1 MKYSELDQ
9 IYGDIQRGLQAL
21 RELLF
26 NEDKEKLDRMLTDFS
41 VFNKRGVDAAKKLY
55 EEGLF
60 KDKSPEEYS
69 AECIFDRMIELI
81 EAECS

>member
-21 RELLF
+21 REL
-26 NEDKEKLDRMLTDFS
+26 
-41 VFNKRGVDAAKKLY
+41 
-55 EEGLF
+55 LF